1 MFHVLYE
8 VDGGCYT
15 DPGELLFFVDPETE
29 SEDYPKLK
37 FQVKSI
43 SWGQNGNFQL
53 KNLPSKHSISDP
65 LNSSFKMFKFQKLD
79 FSIYMH
85 LST

>member
-43 SWGQNGNFQL
+43 S
-53 KNLPSKHSISDP
+53 
-65 LNSSFKMFKFQKLD
+65 
-79 FSIYMH
+79 
-85 LST
+85 